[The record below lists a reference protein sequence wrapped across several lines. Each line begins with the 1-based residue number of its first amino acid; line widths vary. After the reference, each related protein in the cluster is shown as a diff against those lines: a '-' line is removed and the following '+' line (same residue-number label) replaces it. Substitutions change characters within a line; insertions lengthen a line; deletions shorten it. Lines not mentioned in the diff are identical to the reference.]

1 MKPTILKFM
10 MVALEVLL
18 SLNANAYVV
27 RVNGI
32 YYDLN
37 TYGKTASVVSGD
49 NKYTGAVVVP
59 SIFIYDGNIYS
70 VDAIGAYAFK
80 ECSGLTS
87 VTIPNSVTIGS
98 YAFQDCSRLT
108 SVTIPNSVTDIG
120 RYAFRGTPWYS
131 SQEDGIVY
139 AGMVAYGYKGTMP
152 DDTEIVLK
160 EGTTGIAW
168 SAFSGCSGLTSV
180 TIPNS
185 VTSIGWSAFEECM

>member
-49 NKYTGAVVVP
+49 NKYTGAVGVP
-59 SIFIYDGNIYS
+59 SIFIDDGNIYA
-70 VDAIGAYAFK
+70 VDAIGAFAVKACSGLAPVTVPNSVTSIENEAFY
-80 ECSGLTS
+80 CSGLTS
-87 VTIPNSVTIGS
+87 VTIPNSVTRIGQ
-98 YAFQDCSRLT
+98 YAF
-108 SVTIPNSVTDIG
+108 
-120 RYAFRGTPWYS
+120 
-131 SQEDGIVY
+131 
-139 AGMVAYGYKGTMP
+139 AG
-152 DDTEIVLK
+152 
-160 EGTTGIAW
+160 
-168 SAFSGCSGLTSV
+168 CNGLTSV

-185 VTSIGWSAFEECM
+185 VTCINQYVFLCCENLISVTIPNSVTGIDNSAFEGCN